1 MRKDPD
7 RFYTTE
13 DVATMLAV
21 RPKTV
26 RKWIEEGEVNAV
38 KIRRQWRIA
47 ASELDRLLRGCSRA
61 GR

>member
-38 KIRRQWRIA
+38 KIRQIGR
-47 ASELDRLLRGCSRA
+47 ASCRERV
-61 GR
+61 